1 MIWPLMV
8 FKNNTYI
15 MYPCFKNLSFYCISI
30 DLRLMYLYQDS
41 QILKTGVFMR
51 WFNPNQSLENRF
63 LTKTYICNDPI
74 QPTYMWVA
82 VLISD
87 QEKTDKREI
96 IFPIIILQTVAYW
109 RMLQCRIQ
117 LNRVYATDEVQSDC
131 ETYTA
136 GTLFYNWLLI
146 YLMYLL
152 TTDTNPFCE

>member
-117 LNRVYATDEVQSDC
+117 LNRVYATDEV
-131 ETYTA
+131 
-136 GTLFYNWLLI
+136 
-146 YLMYLL
+146 
-152 TTDTNPFCE
+152 

>member
-8 FKNNTYI
+8 FKNNITEQYI
-15 MYPCFKNLSFYCISI
+15 MYPCFKNLSFYC
-30 DLRLMYLYQDS
+30 
-41 QILKTGVFMR
+41 TVMR

-74 QPTYMWVA
+74 QPTYMSVA

-117 LNRVYATDEVQSDC
+117 LNRVYVTDEVQLDC